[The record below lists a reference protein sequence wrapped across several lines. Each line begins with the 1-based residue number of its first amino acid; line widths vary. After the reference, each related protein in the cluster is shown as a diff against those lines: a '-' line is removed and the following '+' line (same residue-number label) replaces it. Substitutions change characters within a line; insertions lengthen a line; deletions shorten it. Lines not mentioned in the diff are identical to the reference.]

1 VSDRPNILFITSDQQ
16 HYDAMGY
23 RNAEIKTPALDTLAS
38 EGTIFSR
45 AYCVNPTCTPTRATM
60 ITGKYPSQHGAWS
73 LGTKLPEGEHG
84 ANPPHHRLTQRPR
97 AEADFAPWRESG
109 QGNHGMHS
117 HLHDRAELAKD
128 IAIYYGM
135 VSLMDKYIGRI
146 VDRLDELGLAENT
159 IVVFTTDHGHFYGHH
174 GLVAKGPFHYE
185 DMIRVPFVVRW
196 PGHVP
201 AGATSD
207 AIQSLVDLPQSWLR
221 LAGVDAPR
229 TMTGVDQSDVWLG
242 TKARA
247 RTWALVENR
256 HEPTTIHLKTY
267 VDDRYKLTVYYDRPY
282 GELFD
287 LVDDPG
293 EIHNLWDSPGYQ
305 QLKNELVMK
314 LLFVEMGK
322 EPLWMPRIA
331 GA

>member
-1 VSDRPNILFITSDQQ
+1 
-16 HYDAMGY
+16 
-23 RNAEIKTPALDTLAS
+23 
-38 EGTIFSR
+38 
-45 AYCVNPTCTPTRATM
+45 
-60 ITGKYPSQHGAWS
+60 
-73 LGTKLPEGEHG
+73 
-84 ANPPHHRLTQRPR
+84 
-97 AEADFAPWRESG
+97 
-109 QGNHGMHS
+109 
-117 HLHDRAELAKD
+117 
-128 IAIYYGM
+128 M

-293 EIHNLWDSPGYQ
+293 EIHNLWDSPGHQ
-305 QLKNELVMK
+305 HLKNELVMK